1 MLNWKK
7 KVKKKKKTYS
17 RKQIKIKI
25 NSYKNLYNS
34 KPEGYSLFQK
44 DNNKKLLVK
53 NVYFLYLVE

>member
-1 MLNWKK
+1 MRKK
-7 KVKKKKKTYS
+7 LSVKLEKRSKKKKKTYS

-44 DNNKKLLVK
+44 DNN
-53 NVYFLYLVE
+53 NC